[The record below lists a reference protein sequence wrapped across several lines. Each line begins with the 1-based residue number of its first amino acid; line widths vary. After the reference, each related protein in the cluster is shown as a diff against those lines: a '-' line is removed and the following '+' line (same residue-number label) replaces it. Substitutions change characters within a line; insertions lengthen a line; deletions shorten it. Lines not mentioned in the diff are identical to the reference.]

1 MTQSLANFLS
11 SLLAGGLIVVL
22 PISLALLF
30 VSKKDAVTRVAPKK
44 YLIQKRKKFLTFYNK

>member
-1 MTQSLANFLS
+1 MTQSLSNFLS

-30 VSKKDAVTRVAPKK
+30 VSKKDAVTRIAPKK
-44 YLIQKRKKFLTFYNK
+44 